1 MQLSGW
7 LQWLVSYSRSLTLIV
22 INRTGSLFPFFST
35 LGTWSNTSCF
45 IFLLGPQILLVC
57 FSFSSIMIT
66 TATKNTFQR
75 QVEPGRILTM
85 PTDGTGLVVL
95 DPWLEPFQDALRT
108 R

>member
-1 MQLSGW
+1 
-7 LQWLVSYSRSLTLIV
+7 
-22 INRTGSLFPFFST
+22 
-35 LGTWSNTSCF
+35 
-45 IFLLGPQILLVC
+45 
-57 FSFSSIMIT
+57 MIT